1 MARVL
6 LVDDDPDQLEIRKL
20 LLEQAGHHVRA
31 ARGAA
36 GAEAWCHAVTPQLVV
51 MDLRLPRT
59 EDGLGL
65 IRLLRG
71 MGAEVRI
78 IVLTGWP
85 ADLTG
90 KPEFDQVELVLSK
103 PVRTRRLMEEIARL
117 AS

>member
-1 MARVL
+1 VAKVL

-31 ARGAA
+31 AHSAPE
-36 GAEAWCHAVTPQLVV
+36 AEACCRTFTPQLVV
-51 MDLRLPRT
+51 MDLRLPHT

-71 MGAEVRI
+71 TNAGLRI

-85 ADLTG
+85 ADLSD
-90 KPEFDQVELVLSK
+90 KPEFNQVELVLSK
-103 PVRTRRLMEEIARL
+103 PVRTRKLVEAIERL